1 MSFHLS
7 VIAKS
12 PRVVNLRQ
20 RRVHHITFKILPNT
34 DLTIIT
40 PMLSVVDII
49 AVEVSSSELKNF
61 SAYHSVSQQK
71 NFMSTGAKLSVQTMY
86 LTLRSVSVYQL
97 LVTRIILVDSEID
110 LVSDAQP
117 FFYPKYTHQVSSC
130 LPIIRTSLSDL

>member
-1 MSFHLS
+1 MSFHHS

-49 AVEVSSSELKNF
+49 AVEVYSSELKNF
-61 SAYHSVSQQK
+61 SAYHSVSQ
-71 NFMSTGAKLSVQTMY
+71 
-86 LTLRSVSVYQL
+86 
-97 LVTRIILVDSEID
+97 
-110 LVSDAQP
+110 
-117 FFYPKYTHQVSSC
+117 
-130 LPIIRTSLSDL
+130 